1 MSLFKITEKF
11 VLNKLKNI
19 SQGNLKLINYDGK
32 VFHFGDLE
40 SKLSSDIKIN
50 NPNFYLNVV
59 MGGSSALGEAH
70 MKKDFYSSNLT
81 NLIELTARNI
91 NTIYSFSGSLKLQ
104 KIKNVLKKMFASN
117 TKSKSIKYISKHYDL
132 GNEFF
137 SLWLDKSLTYSSAVY
152 QTEKDDLEIAQRNK
166 FQELINLM
174 NIKDGNKVLEIG
186 CGWGGFAEF
195 LAKNYDV
202 SVDCITISKNQY
214 EFTKKKIFDSG
225 LNNKVN
231 VKFLDYRDLKEK
243 YDHVASIEM
252 IEAVGEKY
260 MDQYFGTIKNV
271 LNYGGTAAIQGIVIK
286 DELFERYRAN
296 EDFIQKYIFP
306 GGFLPSI
313 QFIENLIKK
322 NDLKLEKINTYS
334 DDYARTL
341 ATWRQNF
348 LGAWEKISPLGFD
361 EYFKRMWEFYLSY
374 CEGGFK
380 SRNINLIQFSMSNL
394 SLIHISEPTRPS

>member
-1 MSLFKITEKF
+1 MSLFKISEKF

-40 SKLSSDIKIN
+40 SKLSSNIQIN

-70 MKKDFYSSNLT
+70 MKKDFYTSNLT

-104 KIKNVLKKMFASN
+104 KIKNFLKKIFASN
-117 TKSKSIKYISKHYDL
+117 TKSKSKKYISKHYDL

-137 SLWLDKSLTYSSAVY
+137 SSWLDKSLTYSSAVY
-152 QTEKDDLEIAQRNK
+152 KNEKDNLEIAQRNK

-214 EFTKKKIFDSG
+214 EFTKKKIFNSG

-286 DELFERYRAN
+286 DDLFERYRAN

-313 QFIENLIKK
+313 QFMENLIKK

-341 ATWRQNF
+341 ATWRKNF
-348 LGAWEKISPLGFD
+348 LSAWEKISPLGFD

-380 SRNINLIQFSMSNL
+380 SRNINLIQFSMSNRY
-394 SLIHISEPTRPS
+394 SS

>member
-50 NPNFYLNVV
+50 KPNFYLNVI

-104 KIKNVLKKMFASN
+104 KIKNFLKKIFASN
-117 TKSKSIKYISKHYDL
+117 TKSKSKKYISKHYDL

-137 SLWLDKSLTYSSAVY
+137 SSWLDKSLTYSSAVY
-152 QTEKDDLEIAQRNK
+152 KNEKDDLEIAQRNK

-214 EFTKKKIFDSG
+214 EFTKKKIFNSG

-286 DELFERYRAN
+286 DDLFERYRAN

-313 QFIENLIKK
+313 QFMENLIKK

-341 ATWRQNF
+341 ATWRKNF
-348 LGAWEKISPLGFD
+348 LSAWEKISPLGFD

-380 SRNINLIQFSMSNL
+380 SRNINLIQFSMSNRY
-394 SLIHISEPTRPS
+394 SL

>member
-1 MSLFKITEKF
+1 MSLIKISERF
-11 VLNKLKNI
+11 VLNKLKKI

-50 NPNFYLNVV
+50 KPNFYLNVI

-91 NTIYSFSGSLKLQ
+91 NIIYSFSGSLKLQ
-104 KIKNVLKKMFASN
+104 KIKNFLKKIFASN
-117 TKSKSIKYISKHYDL
+117 TKSKSKKYISKHYDL

-137 SLWLDKSLTYSSAVY
+137 SSWLDKSLTYSSAVFKN
-152 QTEKDDLEIAQRNK
+152 EKDDLEIAQRNK

-214 EFTKKKIFDSG
+214 EFTKKRIFNSG

-286 DELFERYRAN
+286 DDLFERYRAN

-313 QFIENLIKK
+313 QFMENLIKK

-341 ATWRQNF
+341 ATWRKNF

-380 SRNINLIQFSMSNL
+380 SRNINLIQFSMSNRY
-394 SLIHISEPTRPS
+394 SS